1 MDNKIT
7 DEQIAEWNSKQEEL
21 RDKIIRSDG
30 DFSLSKVKYVGGFD
44 VSYSKINHELA
55 VSCMVVLSY
64 PEMKQVYMN
73 TTKVKLS
80 CPYKSS
86 YLAFREIEPF
96 QQELQLL
103 KAKKPNLEP
112 QVFLLDGNGF
122 FHIRRCGAASHLGVL
137 SNTRTIGVAKSL
149 IEIPE
154 DGVKKTEVI
163 SQFKRLRKTGGN
175 ELDIIS
181 TEKNEVLAKAV
192 LYAPKVEKP
201 IFVSAGHK
209 CSLETA
215 AKIVKG
221 CTKTRI
227 PEPIKMADKWS
238 RKELKKIE

>member
-112 QVFLLDGNGF
+112 QVRRIYFLGNNF
-122 FHIRRCGAASHLGVL
+122 LG
-137 SNTRTIGVAKSL
+137 
-149 IEIPE
+149 
-154 DGVKKTEVI
+154 
-163 SQFKRLRKTGGN
+163 
-175 ELDIIS
+175 
-181 TEKNEVLAKAV
+181 
-192 LYAPKVEKP
+192 
-201 IFVSAGHK
+201 
-209 CSLETA
+209 
-215 AKIVKG
+215 
-221 CTKTRI
+221 
-227 PEPIKMADKWS
+227 
-238 RKELKKIE
+238 